1 MNKAK
6 LKRLLIQQ
14 IHTLEVI
21 FEKAET
27 DEDLLDEDELTIYNE
42 NYDTEILRD
51 FVYRL
56 EMMKDTISFLNL
68 FAEYKSLIEEIPQR
82 EMTYEMDRVCWEDI
96 SIANNFLIIEK
107 LCLV

>member
-6 LKRLLIQQ
+6 LKRLLIKQ
-14 IHTLEVI
+14 IHTLEAI

-27 DEDLLDEDELTIYNE
+27 DEDLLDEDELVIYNE
-42 NYDTEILRD
+42 NYDIEILRD

-56 EMMKDTISFLNL
+56 EMMKDTISFVNL
-68 FAEYKSLIEEIPQR
+68 FAEYKSLIEEISER
-82 EMTYEMDRVCWEDI
+82 EMNYEMDRISWEDL

-107 LCLV
+107 LCY